1 MASSAPAS
9 SFSPV
14 NTSKK
19 PTHGLGREM
28 LTRRHLHGA
37 HDDEPSGRPE
47 EPADHRIGNKT
58 YRPACMRNAK
68 DKQHRS
74 SEGGTERHDDDRT
87 LQEMFGRA
95 LGDNPLEECGDERG
109 HDGRG
114 RAVGPGDCKWQR
126 TAQPDDQARNRGG
139 EERDRNPV
147 AEPLCEGAGEN
158 QRRVGK
164 GIRDG

>member
-1 MASSAPAS
+1 MYPPTAAISRLAIPCELSSRSRFASRWVASSTALVLS
-9 SFSPV
+9 S
-14 NTSKK
+14 
-19 PTHGLGREM
+19 
-28 LTRRHLHGA
+28 LHAA

-158 QRRVGK
+158 QRRVG
-164 GIRDG
+164 